1 MEEEKEA
8 GKINKILSTIYIG
21 FNCIFFLFII
31 KSYIK
36 SSKKSTKSLKI
47 KFCILVIIDIIIYIF
62 YLFDLNTFGYLYYE
76 LLFVAINSL
85 QIYLFISIYKKMIIL
100 IKIKKL
106 KELDRSL
113 KSYQIS
119 LISFLIIFPFHKLFN
134 FETKIIISVQ
144 NVLIIIVVYV
154 FYKQL
159 VHPLN
164 IILKKLNKKNTSK
177 LLIIKSL
184 KFLLDLSFYFIFVKI
199 IINILLIIFVNK
211 NYQDFL
217 NMPLNLIIYL
227 KYFAYTLLYLTIG
240 QLEEVLMKKNRFDD
254 ADSKLRVKNEANS
267 IIEFRANKK

>member
-1 MEEEKEA
+1 
-8 GKINKILSTIYIG
+8 
-21 FNCIFFLFII
+21 
-31 KSYIK
+31 
-36 SSKKSTKSLKI
+36 
-47 KFCILVIIDIIIYIF
+47 
-62 YLFDLNTFGYLYYE
+62 
-76 LLFVAINSL
+76 
-85 QIYLFISIYKKMIIL
+85 MIIL

-134 FETKIIISVQ
+134 FETKIIIPVQ

-184 KFLLDLSFYFIFVKI
+184 KFLLDLSFYFIFAKI

-240 QLEEVLMKKNRFDD
+240 QLEEVLKKKNRFDD
-254 ADSKLRVKNEANS
+254 ADSKLRVKNEAN
-267 IIEFRANKK
+267 

>member
-31 KSYIK
+31 KSIIQ
-36 SSKKSTKSLKI
+36 STKKSTKPLKI
-47 KFCILVIIDIIIYIF
+47 KLCILVIIDIIVYI
-62 YLFDLNTFGYLYYE
+62 FDLNTFEYLYYK
-76 LLFVAINSL
+76 LFFVVLHSS

-106 KELDRSL
+106 KELDNSL

-119 LISFLIIFPFHKLFN
+119 LILFLIIFPFHKLFN
-134 FETKIIISVQ
+134 FEPKMIIPVQ
-144 NVLIIIVVYV
+144 IVLIIIVVYI

-159 VHPLN
+159 VHPSN
-164 IILKKLNKKNTSK
+164 VILKKLIKKYTSK
-177 LLIIKSL
+177 ILILKSL
-184 KFLLDLSFYFIFVKI
+184 KFLLDLSFYFIYVKI

-211 NYQDFL
+211 AYQDFL

-254 ADSKLRVKNEANS
+254 ADSKLRDKNDAN
-267 IIEFRANKK
+267 

>member
-47 KFCILVIIDIIIYIF
+47 KLCILVIIDIIIYIF

-134 FETKIIISVQ
+134 FETKIIIPVQ

-184 KFLLDLSFYFIFVKI
+184 KFLLDLSFYFIFAKI

-211 NYQDFL
+211 TYQDFL

-254 ADSKLRVKNEANS
+254 ADSKLRVKNEAN
-267 IIEFRANKK
+267 